1 MNILKVSAKA
11 AIGGV
16 TETATSADAITTIL
30 NAYKKGASEAESVSD
45 MLFTTAKLGKTTMGE
60 LGKSIAQ
67 AAPIASSF
75 GIDIEDVLAA
85 VVSITKQGV
94 PTAEAMTK
102 IRAAIM
108 GTANHLGDAA
118 FSPFFQWLL
127 AEILPGQDWGRISF
141 VISFLI
147 ATTLFVIF
155 ADLLPKRLAIARPE
169 AVAMFVVRPMHCI
182 ITLFKPCVFI
192 LERLSDACI
201 RSLGVPTK
209 RQEAITSEDILAS
222 IGAGT
227 AAGVIAPQEEAVIQ
241 NVFEMESRLVPSA
254 MTARESIVYFTL
266 DETEASIRAKIGTV
280 PYNRFLVCDKDLDH
294 VIGFVDS
301 KHLLRCVLEEKPITF
316 KDPELVQS
324 VQFIPDSLTL
334 SEVLNTFQ
342 RTHSDFAVILNEY
355 ALVVGI
361 ITIND
366 VMSTVM
372 GDLVTIDEDMQIIQR
387 DDNTW
392 LVDGATPVD
401 DLEHALEIDELPE
414 DSAYETV
421 AGFMM
426 YMLRK
431 IPKRTDKVVYADYT
445 FEVMDVDNNKIDQ
458 VLITRNIKKPDD
470 PVKPVPPEA

>member
-1 MNILKVSAKA
+1 MISSLPQVVGLFCLVLLSAFFSSAEISLSA
-11 AIGGV
+11 ASKTRLMALSEDGDRRAAMVLEMREHPGQFFSALQIG
-16 TETATSADAITTIL
+16 L
-30 NAYKKGASEAESVSD
+30 NA
-45 MLFTTAKLGKTTMGE
+45 TALLG
-60 LGKSIAQ
+60 
-67 AAPIASSF
+67 
-75 GIDIEDVLAA
+75 GIV
-85 VVSITKQGV
+85 
-94 PTAEAMTK
+94 
-102 IRAAIM
+102 
-108 GTANHLGDAA
+108 GDAA

-254 MTARESIVYFTL
+254 MTTRESIVYFTL